1 MKTIL
6 ICIMVFLASSP
17 VSGETLTASW
27 YSVESCL
34 KEGTSGIMANGRK
47 LDDSKFTAASWD
59 HAFGTRLKVTNIDN
73 RKSVIVTISDR
84 GPNKRLYRQGRVL
97 DLSKAA
103 FQAIG
108 ALRKGVVRVKID
120 KI

>member
-1 MKTIL
+1 MRIIL
-6 ICIMVFLASSP
+6 ICIMVFLASSA

-47 LDDSKFTAASWD
+47 LDDSKLTAASWD
-59 HAFGTRLKVTNIDN
+59 HAFGTRLKVTNIEN
-73 RKSVIVTISDR
+73 RKSIIVTITDR
-84 GPNKRLYRQGRVL
+84 GPAKRLYRQGRVL

-103 FQAIG
+103 FSAI
-108 ALRKGVVRVKID
+108 AEMRIGVARVKIEE
-120 KI
+120 I